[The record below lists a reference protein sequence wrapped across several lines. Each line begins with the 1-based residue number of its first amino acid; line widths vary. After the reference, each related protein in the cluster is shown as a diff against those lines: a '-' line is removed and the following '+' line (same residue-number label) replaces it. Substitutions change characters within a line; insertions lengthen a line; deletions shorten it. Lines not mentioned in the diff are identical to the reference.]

1 MTDVKARRPVVA
13 IVDDDPAIRAA
24 LDRLTRALGYEAL
37 VFDGAAPLLAKLN
50 EADIAFVVT
59 DVQMPGLSG
68 LDLLRI
74 LGGQRP
80 HLPVMVMTA
89 YPSEAARE
97 RALALGAFAYCAKPF
112 EADQFERCLTSVL
125 GARPYSC

>member
-1 MTDVKARRPVVA
+1 MAERSVRSPVVA
-13 IVDDDPAIRAA
+13 IVDDDPSIRSA

-37 VFDGAAPLLAKLN
+37 VFDGVEPLLATLD
-50 EADIAFVVT
+50 EANIAFVVT

-74 LGGQRP
+74 LAGQRP

-89 YPSEAARE
+89 YPSEATRE
-97 RALALGAFAYCAKPF
+97 RALALGAFAYYAKPF
-112 EADQFERCLTSVL
+112 EADQFERCLTTVL
-125 GARPYSC
+125 GSRPLSC